1 MKSLQ
6 KIGICTGT
14 QEEGP
19 LKYERQVYRK
29 GTSRH
34 LPVPHALQCICGNFC
49 YLWTWKLTDWLL
61 NGSCID
67 IIPLASSCI
76 YRFQHVI
83 KRLARV
89 GVSFSLRRQRPW
101 QQRWRSWHDDHASED
116 SPAHSPTR
124 GARNSCDWVRPELDI
139 LASSGVCQTKP
150 FSWFQELIIQN
161 LRCGSGGGSSRSQ
174 TEMKRRRRR
183 RQHLAHRLRAQ
194 QQTTSRCRCW
204 S

>member
-1 MKSLQ
+1 MNVLAAALLTVIKRLKRVCTWNQGMASNIRDMLVLEHMMKSLH

-67 IIPLASSCI
+67 IIPLANSCI

-101 QQRWRSWHDDHASED
+101 QQRWRSCTTTMLPKTPLRTLPHA
-116 SPAHSPTR
+116 
-124 GARNSCDWVRPELDI
+124 VRAIRATELDQSSTSWRP
-139 LASSGVCQTKP
+139 LAFARRSL
-150 FSWFQELIIQN
+150 FHD
-161 LRCGSGGGSSRSQ
+161 SRN
-174 TEMKRRRRR
+174 
-183 RQHLAHRLRAQ
+183 
-194 QQTTSRCRCW
+194 
-204 S
+204 